1 MAFQLISSFECVTK
15 NCARAQLES
24 LWGEEGF
31 VKQTRWSKIFDP
43 LALPKGQGYGSL
55 QMTSWVRDQ
64 TEQTELASD
73 ARKAQF
79 LSALFDQYLDTILC
93 CCFKKLIHIFCEISV
108 VTLGPFWSSRCQHI
122 GLEKKLVAIMNC

>member
-1 MAFQLISSFECVTK
+1 MVSPQQSFSLFPLLNASQK

-55 QMTSWVRDQ
+55 QMTSWVKDQ
-64 TEQTELASD
+64 TEHTESAINM
-73 ARKAQF
+73 RKA
-79 LSALFDQYLDTILC
+79 
-93 CCFKKLIHIFCEISV
+93 
-108 VTLGPFWSSRCQHI
+108 
-122 GLEKKLVAIMNC
+122 